1 MKRKCKNCN
10 RLFPVTARHPD
21 QKYCSRKECRK
32 TRKIHWQRRKLS
44 SDEDYQKNQADCQA
58 RWRAKNPGYWKRY
71 REKHPE
77 SAQQNREKQRKRNR
91 IKRMQPPPESML
103 PTIAN
108 MDPKN
113 QQRPLVSG
121 YYELTPIAGPSF
133 ANMDAIVVRINKIAD
148 FRIFPV
154 D

>member
-10 RLFPVTARHPD
+10 RLFSVTARHPD

-32 TRKIHWQRRKLS
+32 ARKIQWQRRKLF
-44 SDEDYQKNQADCQA
+44 SDEDYRKNQADCQA

-71 REKHPE
+71 REKQKE
-77 SAQQNREKQRKRNR
+77 RNR
-91 IKRMQPPPESML
+91 IKRSQPPKSML

-108 MDPKN
+108 MDMKN

-133 ANMDAIVVRINKIAD
+133 ANMDAMVVRINKIAD
-148 FRIFPV
+148 SVVFPIN
-154 D
+154 